1 MTRARTP
8 RRPGTALDS
17 PGLYINRD
25 LSWVDFNARVL
36 ELAADRSFPVLE
48 RCKFLAIVSSNLDE
62 FFMVR
67 VAGHLDALEA
77 GRASS
82 GPDRTDRRA
91 MLAEITRRTAL
102 LVERQARLWR
112 REINPELCRHGL
124 GVLTLADQDERTL
137 RRIKAI
143 FTSQI
148 FPVLTPLAAG
158 PGQAFPYISGLSLN
172 LAAMVSDPREGRPR
186 IARVKA
192 TPGLARFISVDGGVV
207 TVEEVIRHEI
217 GRVFAGMDVTSG
229 VLFRVTRDGD
239 FDISDEADDL
249 LGEVQARVR
258 SRRFGDVVRL
268 EVEAGAD
275 REIVDT
281 LRANLEAEPGN
292 VVDVPSLMDMTAL
305 WQLVERGPASL
316 ALPAWEPRTPA
327 RLRRSD
333 APNLFAEIRR
343 RDLLVHHPFDDFTE
357 TVARFIDEAADDPD
371 VVAIKQT
378 IYRTSGTARIIPALI
393 RAAEA
398 GKSVVCLVEVQA
410 RFDEERNIRWGQAL
424 ERAGAHVV
432 YGHPGRKTHAK
443 LVLVVRREGQ
453 RLRRYVHVGTGNY
466 HPATA
471 RLYTDIGLFTCRAD
485 ITREVLELFNHL
497 TGYSARP
504 NFRRLWVAPDDMRSR
519 LVRHIDAVTRAH
531 TRKSPGRITI
541 KMNSVIDETV
551 IQALYRASRAGVP
564 VDLFVRGVC
573 GLRPGVRGVSG
584 TIRVRSVVGRFLEH
598 TRICAFT
605 IGDDTSYFIGSADIM
620 GRNLDNRV
628 EVMTPIDDED
638 AKRELAQIL
647 DDYRADTLRS
657 WELGADGAWRPL
669 RDGEPAVDVHETLMR
684 RASGTD

>member
-1 MTRARTP
+1 VKHARRTRRSE
-8 RRPGTALDS
+8 TALAS

-25 LSWVDFNARVL
+25 LSWIDFNERVL
-36 ELAADRSFPVLE
+36 ELAADKSFPVLE

-82 GPDRTDRRA
+82 GPDRTERRTI
-91 MLAEITRRTAL
+91 LAEIARHTGL

-112 REINPELCRHGL
+112 REINPELCRHGI
-124 GVLTLADQDERTL
+124 GVLSLADQDERTL
-137 RRIKAI
+137 RRVKSI

-192 TPGLARFISVDGGVV
+192 TPGLARFIAVDGGVV

-217 GRVFAGMDVTSG
+217 RRVFSGMDVTSG

-249 LGEVQARVR
+249 LGEVQAHVR

-275 REIVDT
+275 RVIVDT
-281 LRANLEAEPGN
+281 LRAHLEAEPGN
-292 VVDVPSLMDMTAL
+292 VVEVPSLMDMTAL
-305 WQLVERGPASL
+305 WQIVARGPDSL
-316 ALPAWEPRTPA
+316 ALPVWEPRVPA
-327 RLRRSD
+327 RLRTSD
-333 APNLFAEIRR
+333 APDMFAEIRR
-343 RDLLVHHPFDDFTE
+343 RDLLVHHPFDDFSTS
-357 TVARFIDEAADDPD
+357 VARFIDEAADDPD

-466 HPATA
+466 HPTTA
-471 RLYTDIGLFTCRAD
+471 RLYTDLGLFTCRAD

-497 TGYSARP
+497 TGYSTRP
-504 NFRRLWVAPDDMRSR
+504 TFRRLWVAPDDMRTR
-519 LVRHIDAVTRAH
+519 MIRQIDAVAAAH
-531 TRKSPGRITI
+531 TRRSPGRITI
-541 KMNSVIDETV
+541 KMNALIDEQV
-551 IQALYRASRAGVP
+551 IQALYRASQGGVP
-564 VDLFVRGVC
+564 IDLFVRGVC
-573 GLRPGVRGVSG
+573 GLRPGIRGVST

-605 IGDDTSYFIGSADIM
+605 VGDETRYFIGSADIM

-628 EVMTPIDDED
+628 EVMAPVDDEH
-638 AKRELAQIL
+638 AKRELERIL
-647 DDYRADTLRS
+647 DDYRADTERS
-657 WELGADGAWRPL
+657 WELGADDTWRPL
-669 RDGEPAVDVHETLMR
+669 RGHEPVSDVHETLMR
-684 RASGTD
+684 RAALAE